1 MAAALPLRSFR
12 LGWSMAISFLNR
24 VKSRQLCCRVATRVH
39 TLIGCRKLTKK
50 VQSPS
55 LQRDEFL
62 AAREQRVL
70 NNVQRVGKPA
80 SRLLFGGISVEGLC
94 VGQNSLL
101 TLAIGHLGIRCA

>member
-1 MAAALPLRSFR
+1 MGSLRR
-12 LGWSMAISFLNR
+12 TAEARPSFLNR
-24 VKSRQLCCRVATRVH
+24 VKCRQLCCRVATCLH
-39 TLIGCRKLTKK
+39 ALIGCRKLPKK
-50 VQSPS
+50 VLSPS

-80 SRLLFGGISVEGLC
+80 FGLLFGGISVEGLC

-101 TLAIGHLGIRCA
+101 TLA